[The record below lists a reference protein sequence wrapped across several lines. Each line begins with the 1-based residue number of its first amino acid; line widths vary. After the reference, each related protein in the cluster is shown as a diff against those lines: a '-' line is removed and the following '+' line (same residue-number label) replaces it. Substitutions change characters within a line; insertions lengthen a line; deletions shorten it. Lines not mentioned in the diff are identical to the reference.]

1 MFWFCGYRLAC
12 FLGSNSMTP
21 IQPLQNVRV
30 LDLTQVF
37 AGPYCTYQLALLGA
51 QVIKVEP
58 PGGEMTR
65 YGGALPELSKQGLG
79 LSFCTQNAQKNC
91 VEMDLKDPV
100 HLGKVL
106 DLAAEADIFVQ
117 NYRPGVAQR
126 LGLGEK
132 ALAAVN
138 PRLVYC
144 SISAY
149 GDVGPIGHRPAYDHV
164 VQAMSGIMST
174 TGTDEMG
181 PVKVGAPYIDYATG
195 LNAAFA
201 VMAGLRQRDI
211 TGEFQHVDV
220 SMLDT
225 AMMMMANNLVT
236 VATTGEDLP
245 KLGNEAASRAPSS
258 GCFATQGGELLM
270 LAANNQRQF
279 GDLCEVL
286 GHAEWAEDPRW
297 VEPQV
302 RAANQDA
309 LRELFESVFLC
320 KPAHQWEILLDQA
333 GVPASRVRKL
343 SETVA
348 EGQLQARGLL
358 TTLTVGNDATPVS
371 LPGIGFRLNRVS
383 LTPDRPPRSVGANDA
398 EWRSD

>member
-1 MFWFCGYRLAC
+1 MSSPLPLA
-12 FLGSNSMTP
+12 N
-21 IQPLQNVRV
+21 IRV
-30 LDLTQVF
+30 IDLTQVF

-65 YGGALPELSKQGLG
+65 WGGALPELSQQGLG
-79 LSFCTQNAQKNC
+79 LSFCTQNAQKEC
-91 VEMDLKDPV
+91 LEMDLKDPAQV
-100 HLGKVL
+100 EKLL
-106 DLAAEADIFVQ
+106 QLAATADVFVQ
-117 NYRPGVAQR
+117 NFRPGVARR
-126 LGLGEK
+126 LGLGE
-132 ALAAVN
+132 AVLAKIN

-149 GDVGPIGHRPAYDHV
+149 GEVGPIGHRPAYDHV

-201 VMAGLRQRDI
+201 VMTGLRQRDL

-225 AMMMMANNLVT
+225 ALMMMANNTVT
-236 VATTGEDLP
+236 VAATGEDLP

-258 GCFATQGGELLM
+258 GCFVTACGGLLM
-270 LAANNQRQF
+270 LAANNERQF
-279 GDLCEVL
+279 ADLCRVL
-286 GHAEWAEDPRW
+286 GHPEWLDDPRW
-297 VEPQV
+297 ASPSARSQHQDSL
-302 RAANQDA
+302 RA
-309 LRELFESVFLC
+309 VFADIFLT
-320 KPAHQWEILLDQA
+320 KPAAEWEALLDAA

-343 SETVA
+343 SETLA
-348 EGQLQARGLL
+348 EGQPQARELL
-358 TTLTVGNDATPVS
+358 HPLPVGDEGTSVS
-371 LPGIGFRLNRVS
+371 LPGVGFRLNGHS
-383 LTPDRPPRSVGANDA
+383 PGPSEPPHKVGADNQRWLD
-398 EWRSD
+398 D